1 MKNDFSVPFIAPVFK
16 GDRFTNHHLPV
27 QAFPDFIAYEAI
39 IRAIAKELYFSTH
52 KGKTRL
58 PKGFQERFKLSLTDI
73 EPGSVV
79 SVLSR
84 EFESEQKEDDEFDRA
99 RDLLNEFIS
108 SVNNQK
114 PLEKFPKKVISLFED
129 LGKGLQL
136 GDSIELRIPGKNT
149 SSTYSKAIRSQILS
163 ISKKAYLDV
172 CYLTGSISGFEAEKR
187 KLFIVLEDGQ
197 AIEGPLDP
205 SFDMLLRDI
214 APKYKKQDIAVTL
227 VGLARYLPD
236 GSVAE
241 IKKLQHLIVYQEGIP
256 EFFPNPKAQFEIL
269 GDLKKGWL
277 DGSGESFEQSDV
289 DAVQEWLENF
299 LKAGDI
305 PAPFIYPADHGV
317 IECEWSLGYWDTSF
331 SFLPAQKA
339 VVLHAAHVNSQAV
352 QEDRLFLQDQESIE
366 KAKQFLNNLLRK
378 IHE

>member
-27 QAFPDFIAYEAI
+27 QAI

-52 KGKTRL
+52 KGKMRL

-73 EPGSVV
+73 EPGSIV

-84 EFESEQKEDDEFDRA
+84 EFESEQKEDDEFDQA

-136 GDSIELRIPGKNT
+136 GDSIELRIPGKNA

-163 ISKKAYLDV
+163 ISKKAYHDV

-227 VGLARYLPD
+227 VGLAKYLPD

-241 IKKLQHLIVYQEGIP
+241 IKKLQHLIIYQEGVP
-256 EFFPNPKAQFEIL
+256 KFFPDLKTQFDTL

-277 DGSGESFEQSDV
+277 DGSGESFEKSDV
-289 DAVQEWLENF
+289 DAVQEWLQK
-299 LKAGDI
+299 LIKAGDI

-317 IECEWSLGYWDTSF
+317 IECEWSLGFWATSF
-331 SFLPAQKA
+331 SFLPGQKA
-339 VVLHAAHVNSQAV
+339 VILHAAHVNSQAV
-352 QEDRLFLQDQESIE
+352 QEDRLLLQDEGSIE
-366 KAKQFLNNLLRK
+366 KSKQ
-378 IHE
+378 I

>member
-1 MKNDFSVPFIAPVFK
+1 MKNDFSIPFIEPVFK
-16 GDRFTNHHLPV
+16 GNRFTNHHLPV
-27 QAFPDFIAYEAI
+27 QAFPDLIAYETI
-39 IRAIAKELYFSTH
+39 IRAIAKELYFSSH

-79 SVLSR
+79 SILSR
-84 EFESEQKEDDEFDRA
+84 EFESEQKEDDEFDQA

-129 LGKGLQL
+129 LGKGLQQ

-149 SSTYSKAIRSQILS
+149 SSTYSKEIRSKILS
-163 ISKKAYLDV
+163 ISKKAYFDI

-187 KLFIVLEDGQ
+187 KLFIILEDGQ

-227 VGLARYLPD
+227 VGLAKYQPD
-236 GSVAE
+236 GSVTE
-241 IKKLQHLIVYQEGIP
+241 IKKLQHLIVYQEGVP
-256 EFFPNPKAQFEIL
+256 VFFP
-269 GDLKKGWL
+269 DLKSQFDTLPDLKNGWL
-277 DGSGESFEQSDV
+277 DGSGESFKQLDTF
-289 DAVQEWLENF
+289 AIQEWLQKL
-299 LKAGDI
+299 LKTGDI
-305 PAPFIYPADHGV
+305 PAPFIYPADHGI
-317 IECEWSLGYWDTSF
+317 IECEWSLGFWETSF
-331 SFLPAQKA
+331 SFLPDQKA
-339 VVLHAAHVNSQAV
+339 VVLHAAHINSQAV
-352 QEDRLFLQDQESIE
+352 QEDRLFLEDQESVE
-366 KAKQFLNNLLRK
+366 KSKQFLKNLLRK